1 MFLISIFGE
10 YIHLQVSEVHLC
22 ADITGYD
29 FAASD
34 YTQASVTR
42 VRKNQAIY
50 STEVDGVSL
59 DSHIV
64 STLMFSGHAS
74 PISCAIYNKA
84 REIKQ
89 KSNKTWFYDL
99 WRTGVAA
106 LGGGRWDDV
115 SDVRVNSRFGSN
127 KKRTHST
134 CT

>member
-74 PISCAIYNKA
+74 PISCAIYNKT

-99 WRTGVAA
+99 WLLLVVAGGMMCRR
-106 LGGGRWDDV
+106 LG
-115 SDVRVNSRFGSN
+115 
-127 KKRTHST
+127 
-134 CT
+134 